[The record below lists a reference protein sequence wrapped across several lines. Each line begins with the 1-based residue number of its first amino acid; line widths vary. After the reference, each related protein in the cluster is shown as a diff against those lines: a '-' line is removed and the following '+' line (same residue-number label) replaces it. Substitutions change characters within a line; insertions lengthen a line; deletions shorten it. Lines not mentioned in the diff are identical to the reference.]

1 MRSIR
6 RCTLIACVVAL
17 LALPAAAG
25 AMPQIDPGVALHQEN
40 AYPPA
45 PAPNTTVVRTVKV
58 AGSDTTLPTVLAAL
72 ALGITFAGAAYIT
85 LRLKPQPRGS

>member
-6 RCTLIACVVAL
+6 RFTLVACLAAL

-25 AMPQIDPGVALHQEN
+25 AMPQPDPAVTLHQEN
-40 AYPPA
+40 GYPPA

-58 AGSDTTLPTVLAAL
+58 DGSDTTLPTVLAAL
-72 ALGITFAGAAYIT
+72 ALGLSFAGAAYIT
-85 LRLKPQPRGS
+85 FRLRPQPRSS